1 MTKKYIL
8 KNSNLKILKNKIR
21 DSEKVLLF
29 LDYDGSLAPFNK
41 NPMQAFIVPKSKEC
55 LKKLRADSSYQ
66 LSLVSGRKL
75 SELKKI
81 FPFSD
86 INYAGSH
93 GLELELS
100 FTEDIIY
107 PYQDNKIDKLSR
119 ENYSKIKEKYQS
131 SKEVEVE
138 DKGFGLAFH
147 LDSQQKA
154 EKIKAEIEPLV
165 KNSAYELLAGR
176 KIIEIRPQGWDKGK
190 AVNYITKKLKQK
202 FKIKDP
208 LRIYIGDDS
217 TDEDAF
223 EVLEDGLTIYVQ
235 NDSDLTTKAEY
246 YLKDPKDTAELLAE
260 LAGEL

>member
-1 MTKKYIL
+1 MNKKYIL
-8 KNSNLKILKNKIR
+8 KNSKLKKIKDKIKNS
-21 DSEKVLLF
+21 DKVLLF
-29 LDYDGSLAPFNK
+29 LDYDGSLAPFNED
-41 NPMQAFIVPKSKEC
+41 PMQAFIVPKSRKN
-55 LKKLRADSSYQ
+55 LKKLRADSSYH

-81 FPFSD
+81 FPFAD
-86 INYAGSH
+86 VNYAGSH

-100 FTEDIIY
+100 FAEGIIY
-107 PYQDNKIDKLSR
+107 PYQDNRIDKLSR
-119 ENYSKIKEKYQS
+119 ENYIKIKEKYQS
-131 SKEVEVE
+131 SKEVELE
-138 DKGFGLAFH
+138 DKGFGLALH

-154 EKIKAEIEPLV
+154 DEIKAEIEPLV

-190 AVNYITKKLKQK
+190 AVNYISKKLKQK
-202 FKIKDP
+202 FEIKDP

-223 EVLEDGLTIYVQ
+223 EVLKNGITIYVQ

-246 YLKDPKDTAELLAE
+246 YLKNPRDTAELLAKI
-260 LAGEL
+260 AGEL